1 MRISALGASGAPKR
15 YDPRLDPADVLIKV
29 KLVRWHD
36 FRTDPRHALVTCLSH
51 PRPSG
56 DGICWISPTGLL
68 FFVVPLGSV
77 PEARV
82 GRI

>member
-15 YDPRLDPADVLIKV
+15 HDSRLDPADVLIKV

-51 PRPSG
+51 LRPSG
-56 DGICWISPTGLL
+56 DGICWIL
-68 FFVVPLGSV
+68 
-77 PEARV
+77 
-82 GRI
+82 